1 MSSGALT
8 PKPTQRTSRKE
19 KVMHFLRSKKI
30 IRNLDLYLLILPVL
44 VFYII
49 FCYRPMYGLQLAFKD
64 YVAIDGI
71 FGSPWVGLKHFERF
85 FGSPYFLRLISNTL
99 SISVLQLLFGFPI
112 PVILALLINE
122 MKNSRRKKLVQN
134 VTYVPHFLST
144 VVIVGMLKNFVH
156 PEYGIINMMIA
167 KLGGSRMNFMEE
179 ASWFHTLYV
188 ASGVWQN
195 MGWDSIIF
203 IASLSGVDPQL
214 HESAKIDGAGRMQ
227 RIWHI
232 NMPAILPTIVIVL
245 ILNVGGLMNIGF
257 EKAFLMQNDLNL
269 SKSDIISTYS
279 YRLGIQGAQ
288 YSYATA
294 IGFFNSII
302 NFMLLVTVNT
312 ISRRISSTSLW

>member
-1 MSSGALT
+1 MPSGALSS
-8 PKPTQRTSRKE
+8 KPAQRTSGKE
-19 KVMHFLRSKKI
+19 KVMHFLRSKKM
-30 IRNLDLYLLILPVL
+30 IRNWDLYVLILPVL

-49 FCYRPMYGLQLAFKD
+49 FCYGPMYGLQLAFKD

-71 FGSPWVGLKHFERF
+71 FGSPWVGLKHFKRF
-85 FGSPYFLRLISNTL
+85 FDSPYFLRLISNTL

-112 PVILALLINE
+112 PIILALLINE
-122 MKNSRRKKLVQN
+122 VENSRRKKLVQN

-167 KLGGSRMNFMEE
+167 KLGGSRVNFMEE
-179 ASWFHTLYV
+179 ASWFYTLYV

-203 IASLSGVDPQL
+203 IAALSGVDPQL

-269 SKSDIISTYS
+269 SRSDIISTYS

-294 IGFFNSII
+294 TGFFNSII
-302 NFMLLVTVNT
+302 NFILLVTVNN
-312 ISRRISSTSLW
+312 ISRRVSSTSLW